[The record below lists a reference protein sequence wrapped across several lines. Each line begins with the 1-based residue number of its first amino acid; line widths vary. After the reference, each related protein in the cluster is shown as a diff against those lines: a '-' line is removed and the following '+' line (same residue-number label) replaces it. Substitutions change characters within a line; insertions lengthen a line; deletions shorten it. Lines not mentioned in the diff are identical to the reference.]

1 MLRFVPRY
9 AKDAHGGCT
18 LQAHEDIGPLGCS
31 RQPAI
36 VPQHL
41 TRHGTHMLLQGDT
54 MEDVIL
60 DVLGPALYTLSF
72 AYSSLLLVVE
82 AAAPFQVPCLTYW
95 DASCLLLCL

>member
-1 MLRFVPRY
+1 
-9 AKDAHGGCT
+9 
-18 LQAHEDIGPLGCS
+18 
-31 RQPAI
+31 
-36 VPQHL
+36 
-41 TRHGTHMLLQGDT
+41 